1 MTRVLIADDHPFL
14 CEGVKAVLQIA
25 GMDVVATEPDGDAA
39 IAAIE
44 RLQPDVAVLDIKMP
58 GRDGIST
65 LQELRARGYALPV
78 ILLTAQITPRQVALA
93 NQARVE
99 GIVLKQGGSEVLSAA
114 IRTVV
119 AGGTVIPPELAAEP
133 GPATGAVSADVAALE
148 LLTPREREIARAAGM
163 NHRNREIAEMYGV
176 SEGAIKMALFRI
188 YEKLGVKNRVDLV
201 LRLRDLGLLDELD

>member
-14 CEGVKAVLQIA
+14 CEGVKAVLQGA
-25 GMDVVATEPDGDAA
+25 GMEVVATEPDGEAA
-39 IAAIE
+39 LAAIE
-44 RLQPDVAVLDIKMP
+44 RLRPDVAVLDIKMP

-65 LQELRARGYALPV
+65 LQELRARGHALPV
-78 ILLTAQITPRQVALA
+78 ILLTAQISARQVAVA
-93 NQARVE
+93 NEAGVE

-119 AGGTVIPPELAAEP
+119 AGGTVMPPELALQP
-133 GPATGAVSADVAALE
+133 GQASEAGGADVAALE
-148 LLTPREREIARAAGM
+148 LLNPREREIARAAGM
-163 NHRNREIAEMYGV
+163 NYRNREISEMFGV